1 MVLDPGGI
9 NRFSRR
15 KIREGCQ
22 IRVGGFV
29 KSLQLRLSKPSHL
42 RPELQF
48 LGNLVSVA
56 PSLIQ
61 YTILFNHSFSG
72 LAYGFEDST

>member
-15 KIREGCQ
+15 KGREGCPVN
-22 IRVGGFV
+22 VGGSA
-29 KSLQLRLSKPSHL
+29 KSLQLRLSKPSYL

-48 LGNLVSVA
+48 LGNLVSIA
-56 PSLIQ
+56 PSLVQ
-61 YTILFNHSFSG
+61 YTILFNYSFSG
-72 LAYGFEDST
+72 LAYGLEDSS

>member
-1 MVLDPGGI
+1 MALDPGGI

-15 KIREGCQ
+15 KIRAGCQ
-22 IRVGGFV
+22 VRAEGLVN
-29 KSLQLRLSKPSHL
+29 SLQLRLSKPSHL
-42 RPELQF
+42 RPELRF

-72 LAYGFEDST
+72 LAYGLEDMY